1 MLMKKQVKNAKVYH
15 PKWSDDGQECNF
27 IPPKMK
33 KIIIGTM
40 PPKKLCVN
48 KKGIKIY
55 SNTHKKNNVDF
66 FYGSTKNKLWKKLSE
81 ISGNDNIVDNTKNLV
96 DIRKNFSKKYHIG
109 FADVIQSCIH
119 NNNSSYDLNLLS
131 IEPNKTLIK
140 ILKEYPDV
148 KIFCTSK
155 NTLNLLK
162 IYFVKEIKE
171 KEKDIY
177 EVKFRGINHYFEIYT
192 MIAASGRAKKDDKY
206 NNKLKKLLLNKGE

>member
-1 MLMKKQVKNAKVYH
+1 M
-15 PKWSDDGQECNF
+15 
-27 IPPKMK
+27 
-33 KIIIGTM
+33 
-40 PPKKLCVN
+40 
-48 KKGIKIY
+48 
-55 SNTHKKNNVDF
+55 
-66 FYGSTKNKLWKKLSE
+66 
-81 ISGNDNIVDNTKNLV
+81 
-96 DIRKNFSKKYHIG
+96 
-109 FADVIQSCIH
+109 
-119 NNNSSYDLNLLS
+119 S

-206 NNKLKKLLLNKGE
+206 NNKLKKLLINKGE